1 MRSTLTFSHFDALHA
16 SARVPV
22 QDIYEIQIAE
32 ARFARAAAVFTTG
45 ALNASLGPE
54 VLIPGTTYWV
64 SVRAHAGWAFAT
76 GHGMGA
82 DTWGNIGPVT
92 ECATVQPPHNP
103 PTPDSS
109 TQSAPGL
116 NANAAAAAG
125 AFTLEAWRISEYTT
139 DVDYPGNHDTAS
151 LLGSSLLVTVLAQ
164 FESLEGTL
172 ALHDSW
178 TGAATKDIAITVRLL
193 VSLP

>member
-1 MRSTLTFSHFDALHA
+1 MRSTLTFSHFNALHA

-103 PTPDSS
+103 PTPDPS
-109 TQSAPGL
+109 THPV
-116 NANAAAAAG
+116 NKNRVND
-125 AFTLEAWRISEYTT
+125 TLSQGIQMKHPFWTCA
-139 DVDYPGNHDTAS
+139 VA
-151 LLGSSLLVTVLAQ
+151 LAM
-164 FESLEGTL
+164 
-172 ALHDSW
+172 
-178 TGAATKDIAITVRLL
+178 V
-193 VSLP
+193 